1 MSEKSSVRPEA
12 VTDRP
17 AGGAA
22 GTAPT
27 RKGLALAL
35 IATAQMMVVLDVSI
49 VNVALPSIQQALDYS
64 TTDLEW
70 VVNAYAL
77 AFGGLLLLG
86 GRIADKFGQ
95 RRAFIGGAALLT
107 AASLFGGLATTQE
120 WLLAARGLQGVAA
133 ALLAPAALALLTST
147 FAPGAERNKAMGVYG
162 AVAGLG
168 GALGNVL
175 GGVFTDALSWRW
187 VLFVNVPIGLLVLL
201 GAPTAFREST
211 PNRGRLDLPGAL
223 SVTAGMS
230 LIVYGLMNAAS
241 HDWGDTA
248 TIAPI
253 VAGAVLLA
261 AFLLIEARSASPL
274 MPLRIWAA
282 AARSGAYV
290 IMLTIGAALM
300 ALFYFLTLFIQI
312 VLGFSPMKTGFAFL
326 AFAVGAAVT
335 ATVSSQ
341 LIGRTGPRPLLGV
354 GTVVFAAALFWL
366 STLGAGSGYA
376 ADLLGPLILAG
387 AGTGLCFV
395 PLALA
400 AVAGVR
406 DQEAGVASALL
417 NAGQQV
423 GAALGLAVL
432 GTIAANATK
441 DRMSELM
448 PGSGGDSHAPT
459 GGPMPPQVQHAVHD
473 ALSHG
478 YGVAFLVAGFVLV
491 GAFVIALFTI
501 RVSAEEAAR
510 TDIAAVV

>member
-1 MSEKSSVRPEA
+1 MSTQPQAKMSAREAPPGGSAHKS
-12 VTDRP
+12 
-17 AGGAA
+17 
-22 GTAPT
+22 
-27 RKGLALAL
+27 LALTL
-35 IATAQMMVVLDVSI
+35 IAVAQMMVVLDVSI
-49 VNVALPSIQQALDYS
+49 VNVALPSIQQALDFS
-64 TTDLEW
+64 ATNLEW

-95 RRAFIGGAALLT
+95 RKAFIGGIGLLT
-107 AASLFGGLATTQE
+107 AASLFGGLANSQE
-120 WLLAARGLQGVAA
+120 LLLAARALQGVAA
-133 ALLAPAALALLTST
+133 ALVAPAALALLTST

-201 GAPTAFREST
+201 AAPTAFREST
-211 PNRGRLDLPGAL
+211 PSRGRLDLPGAI
-223 SVTAGMS
+223 SVTGGTS
-230 LIVYGLMNAAS
+230 LLVYGLMNAAS
-241 HDWGDTA
+241 HDWSDTA
-248 TIAPI
+248 TVLPI
-253 VAGAVLLA
+253 VGGAALLVV
-261 AFLLIEARSASPL
+261 FLIIEARTSSPL
-274 MPLRIWAA
+274 MPLRIWASP
-282 AARSGAYV
+282 ARSGSYV

-312 VLGFSPMKTGFAFL
+312 VLGFSPMRTGFAFL

-335 ATVSSQ
+335 ATLSSA
-341 LIGRTGPRPLLGV
+341 LIARTGPRALLAV
-354 GTVVFAAALFWL
+354 GTLVFAAGLFWL
-366 STLGAGSGYA
+366 SALGSDSTYA
-376 ADLLGPLILAG
+376 ADLLGPLVLGG

-406 DQEAGVASALL
+406 DEEAGVASALL

-432 GTIAANATK
+432 GTIAANATEE
-441 DRMSELM
+441 RMKELM
-448 PGSGGDSHAPT
+448 PGSGGGDAHGAT
-459 GGPMPPQVQHAVHD
+459 GGAMPPQVQEAVHD

-478 YGVAFLVAGFVLV
+478 YGVGFLVAGCVLV
-491 GAFVIALFTI
+491 AAFLIALLTI
-501 RVSAEEAAR
+501 RVSAEDAAR
-510 TDIAAVV
+510 TDVAAVV